1 MGPFSTHSKR
11 LFVAVSLAISSS
23 YANAQQL
30 PEQWQKTVQQH
41 PSVEA
46 AQQQAEAL
54 IQQGKQLNQ
63 PLYNPSLSSRLEREG
78 DINNYAVGLSQTL
91 DWSTRNEA
99 RASQS
104 DAMTAMAV
112 SIYRQSATSHAK
124 TLLNAYVQWLDAKQ
138 RYALAKQQEKIVK
151 QAISLVAERR
161 KAGDLGAVDEQL
173 TVLALSRQ
181 LQQTA
186 AAYQQLQS
194 AEAELNALLTTSDVG
209 QLSINEELFN
219 VEPALTARWQQ
230 HPALKAAYLQWQ
242 LKRADVDWKR
252 SLTTA
257 NPTVGVEAGESDN
270 ETVIGLSF
278 SIPLQVRNNYSDAVR
293 AANSEAV
300 AEEKRLIALRQQWQA
315 ALKSSLN
322 NYRFV
327 KKQWQSWQR
336 DFQSRQD
343 ESMQVIEQ
351 SWLAGD
357 LSTTDYLT
365 AVQQQLD
372 SQFAGIALQTQ
383 YRLAAIEWLYR
394 SGELSKALTLSPL
407 SQPTNAEI
415 GE

>member
-1 MGPFSTHSKR
+1 MGLFSTYSKR
-11 LFVAVSLAISSS
+11 LFVAVSLAMSSS
-23 YANAQQL
+23 YANTQQL
-30 PEQWQKTVQQH
+30 PEQWQQTVQQH

-46 AQQQAEAL
+46 ARQQAEAL

-104 DAMTAMAV
+104 DAMTAMAM
-112 SIYRQSATSHAK
+112 SIYRQAATSHAK
-124 TLLNAYVQWLDAKQ
+124 TLLNAYVQWLDAKK
-138 RYALAKQQEKIVK
+138 RYALAEQQKKIVK

-270 ETVIGLSF
+270 ETVVGLSF
-278 SIPLQVRNNYSDAVR
+278 SIPLQIRNNYSDAVR

-343 ESMQVIEQ
+343 ESMQVIER